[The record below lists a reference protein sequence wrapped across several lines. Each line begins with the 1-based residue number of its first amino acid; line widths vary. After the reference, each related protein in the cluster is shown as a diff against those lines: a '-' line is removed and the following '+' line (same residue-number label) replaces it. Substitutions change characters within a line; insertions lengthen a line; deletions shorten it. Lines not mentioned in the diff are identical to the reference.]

1 MASYQTINPFDGRA
15 LRTVEL
21 MSAVAVEQRLA
32 AAEVAF
38 PAWSG
43 MALEQRGALLRN
55 VAAGLRARRDE
66 IQRTMT
72 LEMGKLRG
80 EALAEIE
87 KSAAACEYYADHA
100 AGYLEPQAIPTEAQ
114 RSYVLYQ
121 PIGCVLAVMPWNFPV
136 WQVFRFLAPSLMAG
150 NVALLKHASNV
161 PGCADLIAAVL
172 AGAGVPAGVFD
183 VLHIDN
189 DQAADVLRDRR
200 IKAVTLTGSERAGRS
215 IAANAGDQLKKCVME
230 LGGSDAFVVLEDADL
245 DVAVA
250 AAVKSRFDNAG
261 QTCIAAK
268 RFVLVEAIADAFVRR
283 FVEAAKVRV
292 YGDPQDEA
300 ATLAPMARADLRDA
314 LHRQVRESIDK
325 GARPLLG
332 CEPLAGSHAGY
343 PASILDHVAPGMSAY
358 EEELFGPVA
367 AILRV
372 KDEAEALR
380 VANDTSFGLGG
391 SVWTRDAARG
401 ERVAAQL
408 QCGAAFVNSV
418 VKSDAR
424 LPFGG
429 TKRSGFGRELAEHG
443 IREFTNIKT
452 IYVA

>member
-283 FVEAAKVRV
+283 FVEAAKTRV

>member
-1 MASYQTINPFDGRA
+1 MASYQTITPFDGRA

-32 AAEVAF
+32 AAEAAF

-100 AGYLEPQAIPTEAQ
+100 AGYLEPQAIQTEAQ

-283 FVEAAKVRV
+283 FVEAAKALV

-300 ATLAPMARADLRDA
+300 AALAPMARADLRDA

>member
-32 AAEVAF
+32 AAQAAF

-55 VAAGLRARRDE
+55 VAAGLRARRDA

-283 FVEAAKVRV
+283 FVEAAKARV

-418 VKSDAR
+418 VKSDER

>member
-283 FVEAAKVRV
+283 FVEAAKARV

-367 AILRV
+367 AILRA

-401 ERVAAQL
+401 EGVAAQL

>member
-283 FVEAAKVRV
+283 FVEAAKARV

-380 VANDTSFGLGG
+380 VSNDTSFGLGG

>member
-32 AAEVAF
+32 AAQAAF

-55 VAAGLRARRDE
+55 VAAGLRARRDA

-230 LGGSDAFVVLEDADL
+230 LCGSDAFVVLEDADL

-283 FVEAAKVRV
+283 FVEAAKARV

-418 VKSDAR
+418 VKSDER